1 MTKEEYKKN
10 VIRMWDSIR
19 DEAYKGTTKCVGVLC
34 ENCPLHGACGSFY
47 VFETL
52 ELVENWAK
60 EHQIKTNA
68 DKFREVFGT
77 EPSKSTCVNDI
88 DCENCEYYVN
98 GECDVCD
105 QFWNAEYNLV
115 KEGGRIVADKP
126 DVVEK
131 SKIDKAITQLEEE
144 KEFAYADF
152 EEYNEEVLS
161 YDDTDVCERDS
172 CYIGLARAIEIL
184 KRI

>member
-1 MTKEEYKKN
+1 MTIEEYKKN

-131 SKIDKAITQLEEE
+131 LH
-144 KEFAYADF
+144 
-152 EEYNEEVLS
+152 N
-161 YDDTDVCERDS
+161 
-172 CYIGLARAIEIL
+172 
-184 KRI
+184 